1 MLMSDQAASV
11 DEIALGWVS
20 YANFYPVASL
30 LAPELTGSFELTDK
44 IGPTESS
51 SDNARYRW
59 MEGTPSIINRH
70 LEQHQLHV
78 ALTSSVH
85 LVNSPAFTHFA
96 PVGIC
101 ARGSVGSVYLEVDP
115 PSPQLMDYISEVN
128 ECLRRGW
135 DSYLTHNSWCQWK
148 AQSQLPPRP
157 PSLLPLLDLG
167 VESQCSA
174 TLALIL
180 YELWFGEIHPQKHS
194 LTQWR
199 LKSRAEARS
208 SSPLTL
214 RLHLGDA
221 ALQRRKI
228 HKMMTLDLA
237 QMWWQITGLPFVFA
251 TWVQGRKRCSDVPSA
266 ALKRLRSMIMRTT
279 QKAHEKLHQNP
290 CSFFSSSS
298 QIPLRFDL
306 GALSEE
312 EMIYYWQH
320 CLHYHIGHESSSGL
334 HAFLRLARE
343 VLWIPFN
350 SK

>member
-1 MLMSDQAASV
+1 MLMSDKAASV
-11 DEIALGWVS
+11 DEIAVGWVS

-30 LAPELTGSFELTDK
+30 LAPELTSSLELTSGFGAIK
-44 IGPTESS
+44 S

-70 LEQHQLHV
+70 LEQHQFHV

-101 ARGSVGSVYLEVDP
+101 ARGPVGSVYLEVDP
-115 PSPQLMDYISEVN
+115 PNPQLVEYISEVN

-135 DSYLTHNSWCQWK
+135 DSYLHNNSWCQWK
-148 AQSQLPPRP
+148 AQSRLPPRP

-180 YELWFGEIHPQKHS
+180 YELWFGEDHPQKHS
-194 LTQWR
+194 LTQRR
-199 LKSRAEARS
+199 LRSHAEARS

-221 ALQRRKI
+221 ALQRRKT
-228 HKMMTLDLA
+228 HRMMTLDLA

-251 TWVQGRKRCSDVPSA
+251 TWVQGSKRCSDVPPA
-266 ALKRLRSMIMRTT
+266 ALKRLRSIIMHTT
-279 QKAHEKLHQNP
+279 QRAHEKLHQNP
-290 CSFFSSSS
+290 RSFFSSNR
-298 QIPLRFDL
+298 IPLHFDL
-306 GALSEE
+306 AALSKE

-320 CLHYHIGHESSSGL
+320 CLHYHIDHESSSGL

-343 VLWIPFN
+343 VLG
-350 SK
+350 SA